1 MGGLFSRFR
10 AKPTT
15 KELLEDLQKE
25 IEVLEEYKRSTEVQQ
40 KAVVRSLIFYSVLL
54 YIIIAGVFL
63 FYNYPV
69 TTKDRVIYA
78 VPFLIFPLLLYILKK
93 FLQWYFLQKIRNNDE
108 NLLELRK
115 RKKSLLEFAMETE
128 TYKVV
133 KELLEKYDQAQHKR
147 IFEAKPAIEAAP
159 TPLKGSFADMDLR
172 RRSVSPRQTS
182 PTALGTPGQTLTFNS
197 SAGSPHFYP
206 PRTNPPYPPAFYQRG
221 AQQFVRPPAPPM
233 PRPVLPRERTL
244 VDRLVDYLVGDGPS
258 NRYALICRQC
268 QSHNGM
274 ALKEE
279 FEYVAFRCCYCFQ
292 FNPPRN
298 QQPPPPRLTL
308 PAPPPSAPP
317 AITEGPGS
325 ELSTSSEEAEIESVS
340 DVDNSASALQ
350 PEEKSEESEIHE
362 ESTEN
367 DPLHRLSISSEA
379 SEIQANLVEDRPY
392 QSPEPKETEEENYN
406 AAEAGS

>member
-197 SAGSPHFYP
+197 SA
-206 PRTNPPYPPAFYQRG
+206 
-221 AQQFVRPPAPPM
+221 VRPPAPPM

>member
-197 SAGSPHFYP
+197 SA
-206 PRTNPPYPPAFYQRG
+206 
-221 AQQFVRPPAPPM
+221 VRPPAPPM

-325 ELSTSSEEAEIESVS
+325 ELSTSSDSEGSGDEKEDDKELNFLRKEAEIESVS